1 MKGDAAEESKDGIY
15 TEELLGDLL
24 DGTPGGVRA
33 VQSTTWRSKELRR
46 VQPVGGVLIA
56 TGVRAA
62 DPGRNVLRPY
72 RGKKRRIRSGRGRI
86 RVGKF

>member
-33 VQSTTWRSKELRR
+33 VQSTT
-46 VQPVGGVLIA
+46 
-56 TGVRAA
+56 
-62 DPGRNVLRPY
+62 
-72 RGKKRRIRSGRGRI
+72 
-86 RVGKF
+86 